1 MIEFSL
7 SHRMLAAAGL
17 AALLTACASPTAP
30 PASGPAQPAGG
41 HGQSAFMGS
50 YDANRDGVVTRQ
62 EYDTVRKQRF
72 LAGDTNG
79 DGWLSEKEYVDEFEA
94 RLKQQ
99 YAGRQPDE
107 RYAQSMKQA
116 HVRFGIVDRNRDGKY
131 TVEEDMAIADR
142 SFKEADVNADGVVDK
157 NDVKKP

>member
-1 MIEFSL
+1 MPFSPSFPRIL
-7 SHRMLAAAGL
+7 TAAGL
-17 AALLTACASPTAP
+17 AALLSACASSTTP

-41 HGQSAFMGS
+41 HGQTAFMGS
-50 YDANRDGVVTRQ
+50 YDANRDGSVTRA
-62 EYDTVRKQRF
+62 EYDAVRKQRF
-72 LAGDTNG
+72 LAGDANG

-116 HVRFGIVDRNRDGKY
+116 HVRFGIVDKNRDGRY
-131 TVEEDMAIADR
+131 TVEEDMAIAER
-142 SFKEADVNADGVVDK
+142 TFKEADANGDGVVDK
-157 NDVKKP
+157 NDARKP

>member
-1 MIEFSL
+1 
-7 SHRMLAAAGL
+7 MLAAAGL

-30 PASGPAQPAGG
+30 SASGPAQPAGG
-41 HGQSAFMGS
+41 HGQPAFMGS

-99 YAGRQPDE
+99 YAEIGRAPC
-107 RYAQSMKQA
+107 R
-116 HVRFGIVDRNRDGKY
+116 GKR
-131 TVEEDMAIADR
+131 R
-142 SFKEADVNADGVVDK
+142 SRWS
-157 NDVKKP
+157 PYH